1 MSRKKGPRADGPRAR
16 RSFTPGQKLEL
27 LAGYEQAVAAG
38 EGGAF
43 LRREGLYSSLMS
55 EWRRS
60 RDAGL
65 LQGKPAGETV
75 GRPSVEQAE
84 IARLRRE
91 LALAQA
97 KLART
102 ETALTIMGKAPRA
115 LGGHLQERAGRSGRL
130 RARQALM
137 DAFQALTGAG
147 TTTRAAA
154 VMTGICRSSADRD
167 RRRPSPSPSP
177 RPVPANAFTPAERD
191 RVLRLLDSPQFV
203 DAAPAQVYAALLDQG
218 VYVGSIA
225 TMYRILREHRQVRER
240 RRLARHPARARPEL
254 VADGPRQVFS
264 WDITKLAGP
273 VKGSYFDAYVMID
286 VYSRYIVGVRV
297 HSRESGPLAASM
309 MREVF
314 DVHGIPH
321 VVHADRGTSMT
332 SKSVADLLEDLTV
345 TRSHSRPK
353 VSNDNPYSEA
363 WFKTLKYAPVFPD
376 RFASLADA
384 RVFMTDFVTWYN
396 NCHRHSGIGLHT
408 PAEVHHG
415 RHHTVRAD
423 REDTLAA
430 ARAAH
435 PERFGTDRLL
445 PKILDLPKQ
454 VWINKPEPEL
464 QAA

>member
-1 MSRKKGPRADGPRAR
+1 
-16 RSFTPGQKLEL
+16 
-27 LAGYEQAVAAG
+27 
-38 EGGAF
+38 
-43 LRREGLYSSLMS
+43 
-55 EWRRS
+55 
-60 RDAGL
+60 
-65 LQGKPAGETV
+65 
-75 GRPSVEQAE
+75 
-84 IARLRRE
+84 
-91 LALAQA
+91 
-97 KLART
+97 
-102 ETALTIMGKAPRA
+102 
-115 LGGHLQERAGRSGRL
+115 
-130 RARQALM
+130 M

-154 VMTGICRSSADRD
+154 AMTGIGRSSADRD
-167 RRRPSPSPSP
+167 RRRPGPSVRP
-177 RPVPANAFTPAERD
+177 RPVPANALTPAERD
-191 RVLRLLDSPQFV
+191 RVLAVLDSPQFV

-240 RRLARHPARARPEL
+240 RRLARHPSRTRPEL
-254 VADGPRQVFS
+254 AADEPRQVYS

-286 VYSRYIVGVRV
+286 IYSRYIVGVRV
-297 HSRESGPLAASM
+297 HARESGPLAASM

-314 DVHGIPH
+314 DVHGVPH

-332 SKSVADLLEDLTV
+332 SKSVADLLDDLTV

-363 WFKTLKYAPVFPD
+363 WFKTLKYAPLFPD

-384 RVFMTDFVTWYN
+384 RAFMTDFVTWYN

-445 PKILDLPKQ
+445 PKILDLPEQ
-454 VWINKPEPEL
+454 VWINKPEPGL

>member
-1 MSRKKGPRADGPRAR
+1 MSRKKGPCSGGPRAR

-55 EWRRS
+55 EWRRA
-60 RDAGL
+60 RDGGL

-75 GRPSVEQAE
+75 GRPSAEQAE

-91 LALAQA
+91 LELAQV

-115 LGGHLQERAGRSGRL
+115 LGGHLQERAGRSGRV
-130 RARQALM
+130 RARQTLM
-137 DAFQALTGAG
+137 DIYHVLTGAG
-147 TTTRAAA
+147 ITTREAKRL
-154 VMTGICRSSADRD
+154 TGIARSSAERD
-167 RRRPSPSPSP
+167 RRRPTPA
-177 RPVPANAFTPAERD
+177 RPVRRAPANAFTPAEREQ
-191 RVLRLLDSPQFV
+191 VLRLLNSAEFV
-203 DAAPAQVYAALLDQG
+203 DAAPAQIYAALLDQG

-225 TMYRILREHRQVRER
+225 TMYRVLREHAQVRER
-240 RRLARHPARARPEL
+240 RRLARHPARQRPEL
-254 VADGPRQVFS
+254 VADGPRQVYT

-286 VYSRYIVGVRV
+286 IYSRYIVGARV
-297 HSRESGPLAASM
+297 HARESGPLAESM

-314 DVHGIPH
+314 GVHGVPH

-332 SKSVADLLEDLTV
+332 SKSVADLLEDLDV

-376 RFASLADA
+376 RFASLAQA
-384 RVFMTDFVTWYN
+384 RAFMTGFVTWYN
-396 NCHRHSGIGLHT
+396 HAHRHSGIGLHT
-408 PAEVHHG
+408 PADVHHS
-415 RHHTVRAD
+415 RHHAVRAH

-430 ARAAH
+430 ARTAH
-435 PERFGTDRLL
+435 PARFGTTRPL
-445 PKILDLPKQ
+445 PKILDLPQQ
-454 VWINKPEPEL
+454 VWINKPEPQR